1 MGLFSLFL
9 LKHPL
14 PPPRSQGTPAASRG
28 FYPLSPP
35 GTSRGQ
41 MKGEDACMQWSLLRP
56 VGLVPA
62 ALVLTT
68 IAACAEG
75 GKSAGPSEFL
85 LVGQIVLLIAVGR
98 GLGEIMQRF
107 GQPSVIGELLAGILL
122 GPSLFGWLWPDAQQ
136 AIFPK
141 TPEQK
146 AMIDGIAQFGI
157 LLLLLLTGME
167 TDLKLVR
174 RIGKAAVAISITG
187 IVVPFACGFALG
199 EFLPD
204 AVLPNPQARVVA
216 SLFMGTALSISSVKI
231 VAVVVREMNFM
242 RRNVGQIIVATAVID
257 DTIGWII
264 IAVIFSLASQGSLDI
279 ASVAK
284 AVLGTLAFL
293 VVSFTIGRRL
303 VFHLIRWANDNLV
316 STAPVI
322 TVILLLMGGM
332 ALITHLIGVHT
343 VLGAFVAGILVG
355 ESPILTR
362 QIDERLRGLISS
374 FFMPVFFG
382 LAGLSADLSV
392 LRDPDLLMLTGLLI
406 VIASVGKFGGAFA
419 GGTMGGLN
427 YRESLALACGMN
439 ARGSTEVIIATIGLS
454 IGVLSQNLFTMIV
467 TMAIM
472 TTMAMPPMLR
482 AALARLPMN
491 KDEKE
496 RLEREEFEEGGFVA
510 NLERPLLAVD
520 ESVNATFAAHIA
532 GLIAGTRGLPITV
545 LHIGDHAK
553 EQEKSRGEEESHEA
567 VVKKAAEAVS
577 EAGQAGSVDVIT
589 RTRKAALSVAIADEA
604 RKGFDL
610 LVVGVDKITAA
621 KDRFDS
627 RIEDIAAEFDGPLAI
642 VAVNGRHLKQPMP
655 DTLNILVPVS
665 GSSVSKRGAEVAV
678 ALAQAGS
685 GSLRV
690 IYVVT
695 TRDRGAQRGASRGL
709 SQEESILKE
718 TSDLAARYDVDI
730 TTTLR
735 VNRAP
740 EAAIL
745 REIDTTDVDLVV
757 MGVDRIR
764 ADHLS
769 FGGVADAVIRQ
780 SKVSVLLVSSGEAR
794 RVPAEK
800 A

>member
-1 MGLFSLFL
+1 MA
-9 LKHPL
+9 P
-14 PPPRSQGTPAASRG
+14 TPG
-28 FYPLSPP
+28 V
-35 GTSRGQ
+35 
-41 MKGEDACMQWSLLRP
+41 KGEIICMLSRLLRSA
-56 VGLVPA
+56 GLVPA

-68 IAACAEG
+68 VAAGAEA
-75 GKSAGPSEFL
+75 GKAAGPSEFL
-85 LVGQIVLLIAVGR
+85 LVAQIVLLIAVGR
-98 GLGEIMQRF
+98 GLGEIMQRI
-107 GQPSVIGELLAGILL
+107 GQPSVIGELLAGIIL
-122 GPSLFGWLWPDAQQ
+122 GPSLFGWIWPEAQ
-136 AIFPK
+136 AALFPK
-141 TPEQK
+141 SPEQK
-146 AMIDGIAQFGI
+146 AMLDGIAQVGI

-174 RIGKAAVAISITG
+174 KVGRAAVAISIAG

-204 AVLPNPQARVVA
+204 ALLPNPEQRLVA

-264 IAVIFSLASQGSLDI
+264 IAVIFSLASHGTLDI

-284 AVLGTLAFL
+284 AVLGTLLFL
-293 VVSFTIGRRL
+293 AVSFTIGRRL
-303 VFHLIRWANDNLV
+303 VFQLIRWANDNLV
-316 STAPVI
+316 SAAAVI
-322 TVILLLMGGM
+322 SVILLLMCVM
-332 ALITHLIGVHT
+332 AMITHAIGVHT

-382 LAGLSADLSV
+382 LAGLAADLSV
-392 LRDPDLLMLTGLLI
+392 LRDPDLLMLTGLL
-406 VIASVGKFGGAFA
+406 VLIASVGKFGGAFV
-419 GGTMGGLN
+419 GGALGGLN
-427 YRESLALACGMN
+427 NRESLALASGMN

-454 IGVLSQNLFTMIV
+454 IGVLSKNLFTMIV
-467 TMAIM
+467 TMAIV

-491 KDEKE
+491 KEEKE
-496 RLEREEFEEGGFVA
+496 RLEREEFEKRGFLA

-520 ESVNATFAAHIA
+520 ESVNATFAAHLA
-532 GLIAGTRGLPITV
+532 GLIAGMRGLPITV
-545 LHIGDHAK
+545 LHIGNNAK
-553 EQEKSRGEEESHEA
+553 EQEKSRAAEESHEA
-567 VVKKAAEAVS
+567 VVKKAAEAVAAS
-577 EAGQAGSVDVIT
+577 KEEGTGSVDVVTRARRAELGETIT
-589 RTRKAALSVAIADEA
+589 EEA

-610 LVVGVDKITAA
+610 LVVGIDKVAA
-621 KDRFDS
+621 TKGRFD
-627 RIEDIAAEFDGPLAI
+627 RKIEDIAATFEGPLAI
-642 VAVNGRHLKQPMP
+642 AAAKGKHLKQPNP
-655 DTLNILVPVS
+655 DGLNILVPVS
-665 GSSVSKRGAEVAV
+665 GSGISKRGAEVAV
-678 ALAQAGS
+678 ALAQGGS

-690 IYVVT
+690 IYVAT
-695 TRDRGAQRGASRGL
+695 TRDKGAQRGVSRGL
-709 SQEESILKE
+709 GQEAGILKDA
-718 TSDLAARYDVDI
+718 SDLAARYDVDF

-757 MGVDRIR
+757 MGVDRIQ

-769 FGGVADAVIRQ
+769 FGGVADAVLRQ
-780 SKVSVLLVSSGEAR
+780 STVSVLLVSSGEVR
-794 RVPAEK
+794 RPAVEK

>member
-1 MGLFSLFL
+1 MPSRLLGSASLAF
-9 LKHPL
+9 
-14 PPPRSQGTPAASRG
+14 
-28 FYPLSPP
+28 
-35 GTSRGQ
+35 
-41 MKGEDACMQWSLLRP
+41 
-56 VGLVPA
+56 A

-68 IAACAEG
+68 IAAGAET
-75 GKSAGPSEFL
+75 GKPAGPSEFL
-85 LVGQIVLLIAVGR
+85 LVAQIVLLIAVGR
-98 GLGEIMQRF
+98 GLGEIMQRI
-107 GQPSVIGELLAGILL
+107 GQPSVIGELLAGIIL
-122 GPSLFGWLWPDAQQ
+122 GPSLFGWIWPEAQA

-141 TPEQK
+141 SPEQK
-146 AMIDGIAQFGI
+146 AMIDGIAQVGI

-174 RIGKAAVAISITG
+174 KVGKAAIAISIAG
-187 IVVPFACGFALG
+187 ILVPFACGFALG

-204 AVLPNPQARVVA
+204 ALLPNPQQRLVA

-264 IAVIFSLASQGSLDI
+264 IAVIFSLASHGALDI

-293 VVSFTIGRRL
+293 AVSFTIGRRL
-303 VFHLIRWANDNLV
+303 VFQLIRWANDNLV
-316 STAPVI
+316 SAAAVI
-322 TVILLLMGGM
+322 TVILLLMCAM
-332 ALITHLIGVHT
+332 AMITHLIGVHT

-382 LAGLSADLSV
+382 LAGLAADLSV
-392 LRDPDLLMLTGLLI
+392 LRDPHLLMLTGLLV
-406 VIASVGKFGGAFA
+406 VIASVGKFGGAFV
-419 GGTMGGLN
+419 GGTVGGLST
-427 YRESLALACGMN
+427 RESLALASGMN

-467 TMAIM
+467 TMAIV

-491 KDEKE
+491 KEEKE
-496 RLEREEFEEGGFVA
+496 RLEREEFEKRGFLA

-520 ESVNATFAAHIA
+520 ESVNATFAAHLA
-532 GLIAGTRGLPITV
+532 GLIAGMRGLPITV
-545 LHIGDHAK
+545 LHIGK
-553 EQEKSRGEEESHEA
+553 RPEEQEKSRDAEESHEA
-567 VVKKAAEAVS
+567 VVKKAAEAVAANT
-577 EAGQAGSVDVIT
+577 EGDTGSVDVVT
-589 RTRKAALSVAIADEA
+589 RARRAELGETIAEEA

-610 LVVGVDKITAA
+610 LVVGVDKVAA
-621 KDRFDS
+621 TKDRFD
-627 RIEDIAAEFDGPLAI
+627 RKIEDIATTFEGPLAI
-642 VAVNGRHLKQPMP
+642 AAAKGKHLKQPMP
-655 DTLNILVPVS
+655 EGLNILVPVS
-665 GSSVSKRGAEVAV
+665 GSGISKRGAEVAV
-678 ALAQAGS
+678 ALAQGGS

-690 IYVVT
+690 IYVAT
-695 TRDRGAQRGASRGL
+695 TRDKGAQRGTSRGL
-709 SQEESILKE
+709 SQEAGILKDA
-718 TSDLAARYDVDI
+718 SDLAARYDVDI

-757 MGVDRIR
+757 IGVDRIQ

-769 FGGVADAVIRQ
+769 FGGVADAVLRQ

-794 RVPAEK
+794 QVAAEK
-800 A
+800 G

>member
-1 MGLFSLFL
+1 M
-9 LKHPL
+9 
-14 PPPRSQGTPAASRG
+14 RSR
-28 FYPLSPP
+28 
-35 GTSRGQ
+35 
-41 MKGEDACMQWSLLRP
+41 LLRP

-68 IAACAEG
+68 IAAGAEA
-75 GKSAGPSEFL
+75 GKSAGPSESL
-85 LVGQIVLLIAVGR
+85 LILQIVLLIAVGR
-98 GLGEIMQRF
+98 GLGELMQRI
-107 GQPSVIGELLAGILL
+107 GQPSVIGELLAGIIL
-122 GPSLFGWLWPDAQQ
+122 GPSLFGWVWPEAQH

-146 AMIDGIAQFGI
+146 AMIDGIAQVGI

-174 RIGKAAVAISITG
+174 KVGKAAIAISIAG
-187 IVVPFACGFALG
+187 ILAPFACGFALG

-204 AVLPNPQARVVA
+204 ALLPDPQARLVA

-264 IAVIFSLASQGSLDI
+264 IAVIFSLASHGTLDI
-279 ASVAK
+279 ASVAR
-284 AVLGTLAFL
+284 AVLGTLVFL
-293 VVSFTIGRRL
+293 AVSFTIGRRL
-303 VFHLIRWANDNLV
+303 VFQLIRWANDNLV
-316 STAPVI
+316 SAAAVI
-322 TVILLLMGGM
+322 TVILLLMSVM

-392 LRDPDLLMLTGLLI
+392 LRDPNLLMLTGLLV
-406 VIASVGKFGGAFA
+406 VIASVGKFGGAFV
-419 GGTMGGLN
+419 GGTVGGLN
-427 YRESLALACGMN
+427 ARESLALASGMN

-467 TMAIM
+467 TMAIV

-491 KDEKE
+491 EEEKE
-496 RLEREEFEEGGFVA
+496 RLEREEFEKRGFIA

-520 ESVNATFAAHIA
+520 ESPNATFAAHVT
-532 GLIAGTRGLPITV
+532 GLIAGMRGLPITV
-545 LHIGDHAK
+545 LHIGERPK
-553 EQEKSRGEEESHEA
+553 EQEKDRHESHEA
-567 VVKKAAEAVS
+567 VVKKAAETVS
-577 EAGQAGSVDVIT
+577 ANRDAIDVVT
-589 RTRKAALSVAIADEA
+589 RTGRAELGETIADEA

-610 LVVGVDKITAA
+610 LVVGIAKAAAA
-621 KDRFDS
+621 KDRFD
-627 RIEDIAAEFDGPLAI
+627 RKIDDIAATFEGPLAI
-642 VAVNGRHLKQPMP
+642 VVGKGKHLKQPMP
-655 DTLNILVPVS
+655 DALNILVPVS
-665 GSSVSKRGAEVAV
+665 GSAVSKRGAEVAV
-678 ALAQAGS
+678 ALAGS

-690 IYVVT
+690 IYVAT
-695 TRDRGAQRGASRGL
+695 TRDKGAQRGVSRGL
-709 SQEESILKE
+709 SQETGILKD

-757 MGVDRIR
+757 MGVDRIQ

-769 FGGVADAVIRQ
+769 FGGVADAVLRQ
-780 SKVSVLLVSSGEAR
+780 SKVSVLLVSSGEAQR
-794 RVPAEK
+794 PPAEK

>member
-1 MGLFSLFL
+1 
-9 LKHPL
+9 
-14 PPPRSQGTPAASRG
+14 
-28 FYPLSPP
+28 
-35 GTSRGQ
+35 
-41 MKGEDACMQWSLLRP
+41 MQWSLLRP
-56 VGLVPA
+56 VGLAPA

-68 IAACAEG
+68 IAAGAEG
-75 GKSAGPSEFL
+75 GKPAGPSEFL
-85 LVGQIVLLIAVGR
+85 LVAQIVLLIAVGR
-98 GLGEIMQRF
+98 GLGELMQRI
-107 GQPSVIGELLAGILL
+107 GQPSVMGELLAGILL
-122 GPSLFGWLWPDAQQ
+122 GPSLFGWIWPEAQH
-136 AIFPK
+136 AIFPR

-146 AMIDGIAQFGI
+146 AMIDGIAQLGI

-174 RIGKAAVAISITG
+174 KIGRAAIAISIAG
-187 IVVPFACGFALG
+187 IVVPFACGFVLG

-204 AVLPNPQARVVA
+204 ALLPNPQARVVA

-264 IAVIFSLASQGSLDI
+264 IAVIFSLASQGTLDI
-279 ASVAK
+279 AAVAK

-293 VVSFTIGRRL
+293 AVSFTIGRRL
-303 VFHLIRWANDNLV
+303 VFQLIRWANDNLV

-322 TVILLLMGGM
+322 TVILLLMGVM

-382 LAGLSADLSV
+382 LAGLTADLSV
-392 LRDPDLLMLTGLLI
+392 LRDPDLLMLTGLLV
-406 VIASVGKFGGAFA
+406 VIASVGKFGGAFV
-419 GGTMGGLN
+419 GGTLGGLT
-427 YRESLALACGMN
+427 YRESLALASGMN

-467 TMAIM
+467 TMAIV

-482 AALARLPMN
+482 AALAKLPMN
-491 KDEKE
+491 KEENE
-496 RLEREEFEEGGFVA
+496 RLEREEFETRGFLA

-520 ESVNATFAAHIA
+520 ESVNATFAAHLA
-532 GLIAGTRGLPITV
+532 GLIAGMRGLPITV
-545 LHIGDHAK
+545 LHVGKRAK
-553 EQEKSRGEEESHEA
+553 EQEKGRDEEESHEA
-567 VVKKAAEAVS
+567 VVKKAAETVS
-577 EAGQAGSVDVIT
+577 AHGAGDAGHVDVAT
-589 RTRKAALSVAIADEA
+589 RTRRAELGETIADEA

-610 LVVGVDKITAA
+610 LVAGIDKVAVS
-621 KDRFDS
+621 KDRFDR
-627 RIEDIAAEFDGPLAI
+627 RIEEIAAEFEGPLAI
-642 VAVNGRHLKQPMP
+642 VAAKGKHLKQPMP
-655 DTLNILVPVS
+655 DALNILVPVS
-665 GSSVSKRGAEVAV
+665 GSAVSKRGAEVAV

-690 IYVVT
+690 IYVAT
-695 TRDRGAQRGASRGL
+695 TRDKGAQRGASRGL
-709 SQEESILKE
+709 SQEAGILKDA
-718 TSDLAARYDVDI
+718 SDLAARYDVEI

-757 MGVDRIR
+757 MGVDRIQ

-769 FGGVADAVIRQ
+769 FGGVADAVLRQ
-780 SKVSVLLVSSGEAR
+780 SKVSVLLISSGEAR
-794 RVPAEK
+794 QASAEK

>member
-1 MGLFSLFL
+1 
-9 LKHPL
+9 
-14 PPPRSQGTPAASRG
+14 
-28 FYPLSPP
+28 
-35 GTSRGQ
+35 
-41 MKGEDACMQWSLLRP
+41 MQWSLLRP
-56 VGLVPA
+56 VGLAPA

-68 IAACAEG
+68 IAAGAEG

-85 LVGQIVLLIAVGR
+85 LVAQIVLLIAVGR
-98 GLGEIMQRF
+98 GLGEIMQRI
-107 GQPSVIGELLAGILL
+107 GQASVIGELLAGIIL
-122 GPSLFGWLWPDAQQ
+122 GPSLFGWIWPEAQH
-136 AIFPK
+136 AIFPEM
-141 TPEQK
+141 PVQK
-146 AMIDGIAQFGI
+146 ALIDGIGQFGI

-174 RIGKAAVAISITG
+174 KVGRAAVAISIAG
-187 IVVPFACGFALG
+187 ILVPFACGFALG

-204 AVLPNPQARVVA
+204 ALLPNPQQRLVA

-264 IAVIFSLASQGSLDI
+264 IAIIFSLASHGTLDI
-279 ASVAK
+279 VSVAK
-284 AVLGTLAFL
+284 AVLGTLLFL
-293 VVSFTIGRRL
+293 AVSFTIGRRL
-303 VFHLIRWANDNLV
+303 VFQLIRWANDNLV
-316 STAPVI
+316 SSAPVI
-322 TVILLLMGGM
+322 TVIVLLMCVM

-392 LRDPDLLMLTGLLI
+392 LRDPDLLMLTGLLV
-406 VIASVGKFGGAFA
+406 VIASVGKFGGAFV
-419 GGTMGGLN
+419 GGTVGGLN
-427 YRESLALACGMN
+427 NRESLALASGMN

-467 TMAIM
+467 TMAIL

-482 AALARLPMN
+482 SALARLPIN
-491 KDEKE
+491 KEEKE
-496 RLEREEFEEGGFVA
+496 RLEREEFERRGFLA

-520 ESVNATFAAHIA
+520 ESVNATFASHIA
-532 GLIAGTRGLPITV
+532 GLIAGMRGLPITV
-545 LHIGDHAK
+545 LHIGERPKD
-553 EQEKSRGEEESHEA
+553 QEKGRDEEESPEA

-577 EAGQAGSVDVIT
+577 ANNGTGSVDVVT
-589 RTRKAALSVAIADEA
+589 HARRAELGETIADEA

-610 LVVGVDKITAA
+610 LVAGIDKVTAS
-621 KDRFDS
+621 KDRFD
-627 RIEDIAAEFDGPLAI
+627 RKIDDIAAEFEGPLAI
-642 VAVNGRHLKQPMP
+642 VAAKGKHLKQPMP
-655 DTLNILVPVS
+655 DALNILVPVS
-665 GSSVSKRGAEVAV
+665 GSGISKRGAEVAV

-690 IYVVT
+690 IYVAT
-695 TRDRGAQRGASRGL
+695 TRDKGAQRGASRGL
-709 SQEESILKE
+709 SQEAGILKDA
-718 TSDLAARYDVDI
+718 SDLAARYDVDI

-757 MGVDRIR
+757 MGVDRIQ

-769 FGGVADAVIRQ
+769 FGGVADAVLRQ

-794 RVPAEK
+794 QAPAEK
-800 A
+800 G

>member
-1 MGLFSLFL
+1 
-9 LKHPL
+9 
-14 PPPRSQGTPAASRG
+14 
-28 FYPLSPP
+28 
-35 GTSRGQ
+35 
-41 MKGEDACMQWSLLRP
+41 
-56 VGLVPA
+56 
-62 ALVLTT
+62 
-68 IAACAEG
+68 
-75 GKSAGPSEFL
+75 
-85 LVGQIVLLIAVGR
+85 
-98 GLGEIMQRF
+98 MQRI
-107 GQPSVIGELLAGILL
+107 GQPSVIGELLAGIIL
-122 GPSLFGWLWPDAQQ
+122 GPSLFGWIWPEAQ
-136 AIFPK
+136 AALFPK
-141 TPEQK
+141 SPEQK
-146 AMIDGIAQFGI
+146 AMLDGIAQVGI

-174 RIGKAAVAISITG
+174 KVGRAAVAISIAG

-204 AVLPNPQARVVA
+204 ALLPNPEQRLVA

-264 IAVIFSLASQGSLDI
+264 IAVIFSLASHGTLDI

-284 AVLGTLAFL
+284 AVLGTLLFL
-293 VVSFTIGRRL
+293 AVSFTIGRRL
-303 VFHLIRWANDNLV
+303 VFQLIRWANDNLV
-316 STAPVI
+316 SAAAVI
-322 TVILLLMGGM
+322 SVILLLMCVM
-332 ALITHLIGVHT
+332 AMITHAIGVHT

-382 LAGLSADLSV
+382 LAGLAADLSV
-392 LRDPDLLMLTGLLI
+392 LRDPDLLMLTGLL
-406 VIASVGKFGGAFA
+406 VLIASVGKFGGAFV
-419 GGTMGGLN
+419 GGALGGLN
-427 YRESLALACGMN
+427 NRESLALASGMN

-467 TMAIM
+467 TMAIV

-491 KDEKE
+491 KEEKE
-496 RLEREEFEEGGFVA
+496 RLEREEFEKRGFLA

-520 ESVNATFAAHIA
+520 ESVNATFAAHLA
-532 GLIAGTRGLPITV
+532 GLIAGMRGLPITV
-545 LHIGDHAK
+545 LHIGKNAK
-553 EQEKSRGEEESHEA
+553 EQEKSRAAEESHEA
-567 VVKKAAEAVS
+567 VVKKAAEAVAAS
-577 EAGQAGSVDVIT
+577 KEEGTGSVDVVTRARRAELGETIT
-589 RTRKAALSVAIADEA
+589 EEA

-610 LVVGVDKITAA
+610 LVVGIDKVAA
-621 KDRFDS
+621 TKGRFD
-627 RIEDIAAEFDGPLAI
+627 RKIEDIAATFEGPLAI
-642 VAVNGRHLKQPMP
+642 AAAKGKHLKQPNP
-655 DTLNILVPVS
+655 DGLNILVPVS
-665 GSSVSKRGAEVAV
+665 GSGISKRGAEVAV
-678 ALAQAGS
+678 ALAQGGS

-690 IYVVT
+690 IYVAT
-695 TRDRGAQRGASRGL
+695 TRDKGAQRGVSRGL
-709 SQEESILKE
+709 GQEAGILKDA
-718 TSDLAARYDVDI
+718 SDLAARYDVDF

-757 MGVDRIR
+757 MGVDRIQ

-769 FGGVADAVIRQ
+769 FGGVADAVLRQ
-780 SKVSVLLVSSGEAR
+780 STVSVLLVSSGEVR
-794 RVPAEK
+794 RPAVEK

>member
-1 MGLFSLFL
+1 
-9 LKHPL
+9 
-14 PPPRSQGTPAASRG
+14 
-28 FYPLSPP
+28 
-35 GTSRGQ
+35 
-41 MKGEDACMQWSLLRP
+41 MQWSLLRP

-68 IAACAEG
+68 IAASAEG

-85 LVGQIVLLIAVGR
+85 LVAQIMLLIAVGR
-98 GLGEIMQRF
+98 GLGEIMQRI

-122 GPSLFGWLWPDAQQ
+122 GPSLFGWIWPEAQA

-174 RIGKAAVAISITG
+174 KVGKAAIAISIAG
-187 IVVPFACGFALG
+187 ILVPFACGFALG

-204 AVLPNPQARVVA
+204 ALLPRPDQRLVA

-264 IAVIFSLASQGSLDI
+264 IAVIFSLASQGTLDI

-284 AVLGTLAFL
+284 AMLGTFAFL
-293 VVSFTIGRRL
+293 AVSFTIGRRL
-303 VFHLIRWANDNLV
+303 VFLLIRWANDNLV
-316 STAPVI
+316 STAAVI
-322 TVILLLMGGM
+322 SVILLLMGVM

-392 LRDPDLLMLTGLLI
+392 LRDPNLLMLTGLLV
-406 VIASVGKFGGAFA
+406 VIASVGKFGGAFV
-419 GGTMGGLN
+419 GGTLGRLN
-427 YRESLALACGMN
+427 TRESLALASGMN

-467 TMAIM
+467 TMAIV

-482 AALARLPMN
+482 AALAKLPMN
-491 KDEKE
+491 EEEKE
-496 RLEREEFEEGGFVA
+496 RLEREEFEKRGFVA

-520 ESVNATFAAHIA
+520 ESVSATFASHVM

-545 LHIGDHAK
+545 LHIGNHAR
-553 EQEKSRGEEESHEA
+553 EQEKGRDQEESHEA
-567 VVKKAAEAVS
+567 VVKKAAETVS
-577 EAGQAGSVDVIT
+577 ANGDAGSVDVVT
-589 RTRKAALSVAIADEA
+589 RARRAELGEAIADEA

-610 LVVGVDKITAA
+610 LVVGVDKVAA
-621 KDRFDS
+621 TKDRFD
-627 RIEDIAAEFDGPLAI
+627 RKIEDIAAKFDGPLAI
-642 VAVNGRHLKQPMP
+642 VAAKGKHLKQPVP
-655 DTLNILVPVS
+655 DALNILVPVS
-665 GSSVSKRGAEVAV
+665 GSGVSKRGAEVAV
-678 ALAQAGS
+678 ALTQAGS

-690 IYVVT
+690 IYVAT
-695 TRDRGAQRGASRGL
+695 TRDKGAQRGASRGL
-709 SQEESILKE
+709 SQEASILKDA
-718 TSDLAARYDVDI
+718 SDLAARYDVDI

-757 MGVDRIR
+757 MGVDRIQ

-769 FGGVADAVIRQ
+769 FGGVADAVLRQ

-794 RVPAEK
+794 QGPAEN

>member
-1 MGLFSLFL
+1 M
-9 LKHPL
+9 
-14 PPPRSQGTPAASRG
+14 
-28 FYPLSPP
+28 
-35 GTSRGQ
+35 
-41 MKGEDACMQWSLLRP
+41 
-56 VGLVPA
+56 
-62 ALVLTT
+62 LTT
-68 IAACAEG
+68 IAAGAET
-75 GKSAGPSEFL
+75 GKPTGPSEFL
-85 LVGQIVLLIAVGR
+85 LVAQIVLLIAVGR
-98 GLGEIMQRF
+98 GLGEIMQRI
-107 GQPSVIGELLAGILL
+107 GQPSVIGELLAGIIL
-122 GPSLFGWLWPDAQQ
+122 GPSLFGWIWPEAQA

-174 RIGKAAVAISITG
+174 KVGKAAIAISIAG
-187 IVVPFACGFALG
+187 ILVPFACGFALG

-204 AVLPNPQARVVA
+204 ALLPDPQQRLVA

-264 IAVIFSLASQGSLDI
+264 IAVIFSLASHGTLDI

-293 VVSFTIGRRL
+293 AVSFTIGRGL
-303 VFHLIRWANDNLV
+303 VFQLIRWANDNLV
-316 STAPVI
+316 SAAAVI
-322 TVILLLMGGM
+322 TVILLLMCAM
-332 ALITHLIGVHT
+332 AMITHAIGVHT

-382 LAGLSADLSV
+382 LAGLAADLSV
-392 LRDPDLLMLTGLLI
+392 LRDPNLLMLTGLL
-406 VIASVGKFGGAFA
+406 VLIASVGKFGGAFV
-419 GGTMGGLN
+419 GGTLGGLST
-427 YRESLALACGMN
+427 RESLALASGMN

-467 TMAIM
+467 TMAIV

-491 KDEKE
+491 KEEKE
-496 RLEREEFEEGGFVA
+496 RLEREEFEKRGFLA

-520 ESVNATFAAHIA
+520 ESVNATFAAHVA
-532 GLIAGTRGLPITV
+532 GLIAGMRGLPITV
-545 LHIGDHAK
+545 LHIGNSAK
-553 EQEKSRGEEESHEA
+553 EQEKSRDAEESHEA
-567 VVKKAAEAVS
+567 VVKKAAEAAAAS
-577 EAGQAGSVDVIT
+577 KEEETGSVDVVTRARRAELGETIT
-589 RTRKAALSVAIADEA
+589 EEA

-610 LVVGVDKITAA
+610 LVVGIDKVAA
-621 KDRFDS
+621 GKDRFDR
-627 RIEDIAAEFDGPLAI
+627 RIDDIAATFEGPLAI
-642 VAVNGRHLKQPMP
+642 VAAKGKHLQQPNP
-655 DTLNILVPVS
+655 DALNILVPVS
-665 GSSVSKRGAEVAV
+665 GSAISKRGAEVAV
-678 ALAQAGS
+678 ALAQGGS

-690 IYVVT
+690 IYVAT
-695 TRDRGAQRGASRGL
+695 TRDKGAQRGASRGL
-709 SQEESILKE
+709 SQEAGILKDA
-718 TSDLAARYDVDI
+718 SDLAGRYDVDI

-757 MGVDRIR
+757 MGVDRIQGE
-764 ADHLS
+764 HLS
-769 FGGVADAVIRQ
+769 FGGVADAVLRQ

-794 RVPAEK
+794 RTSSEQG
-800 A
+800 

>member
-1 MGLFSLFL
+1 
-9 LKHPL
+9 
-14 PPPRSQGTPAASRG
+14 
-28 FYPLSPP
+28 
-35 GTSRGQ
+35 
-41 MKGEDACMQWSLLRP
+41 MQWRLLRP
-56 VGLVPA
+56 VGLVAA

-68 IAACAEG
+68 IAASAEG

-85 LVGQIVLLIAVGR
+85 LVAQIVLLIAVGR
-98 GLGEIMQRF
+98 GLGEMMQRI

-122 GPSLFGWLWPDAQQ
+122 GPSLFGWIWPEAQA

-174 RIGKAAVAISITG
+174 KVGKAAIAISIAG
-187 IVVPFACGFALG
+187 ILVPFACGFALG

-204 AVLPNPQARVVA
+204 ALLPKPEQRLVA

-264 IAVIFSLASQGSLDI
+264 IAVIFSLASQGTLDI

-284 AVLGTLAFL
+284 AVLGTFAFL
-293 VVSFTIGRRL
+293 AISFTIGRRL
-303 VFHLIRWANDNLV
+303 VFQLIRWANDNLV
-316 STAPVI
+316 STAAVI
-322 TVILLLMGGM
+322 TVILLLMGVM
-332 ALITHLIGVHT
+332 ALITHAIGVHT

-392 LRDPDLLMLTGLLI
+392 LRDPNLLMLTGLLV
-406 VIASVGKFGGAFA
+406 VIASVGKFGGAFV
-419 GGTMGGLN
+419 GGTLGGLN
-427 YRESLALACGMN
+427 TRESLALASAMN

-467 TMAIM
+467 TMAIV

-482 AALARLPMN
+482 AALAKLPMN
-491 KDEKE
+491 REEKE
-496 RLEREEFEEGGFVA
+496 RLEREEFEKRGFLA

-520 ESVNATFAAHIA
+520 ESVSATFASHIM

-545 LHIGDHAK
+545 LHIGTRAS
-553 EQEKSRGEEESHEA
+553 EQEKTRDEEESHEA
-567 VVKKAAEAVS
+567 VVKKAAETVS
-577 EAGQAGSVDVIT
+577 ANGDSSVDVVT
-589 RTRKAALSVAIADEA
+589 RARRAELGETIADEA

-610 LVVGVDKITAA
+610 LVVGVDNVAA
-621 KDRFDS
+621 TKDLFD
-627 RIEDIAAEFDGPLAI
+627 RKIEDIAAKFDGPLAI
-642 VAVNGRHLKQPMP
+642 VAAKGKHLKQPMP
-655 DTLNILVPVS
+655 EGLNILVPVS
-665 GSSVSKRGAEVAV
+665 GSGVSKRGAEVAV
-678 ALAQAGS
+678 ALTQARS

-690 IYVVT
+690 IYVAT
-695 TRDRGAQRGASRGL
+695 TRDKGAQRGASHGL
-709 SQEESILKE
+709 SQEASILKDA
-718 TSDLAARYDVDI
+718 SDLAARYDVDI

-757 MGVDRIR
+757 MGVDRIQ

-769 FGGVADAVIRQ
+769 FGGVADAVLRQ
-780 SKVSVLLVSSGEAR
+780 SKVSVLLVSSGEPRQA
-794 RVPAEK
+794 PAEN

>member
-1 MGLFSLFL
+1 
-9 LKHPL
+9 
-14 PPPRSQGTPAASRG
+14 
-28 FYPLSPP
+28 
-35 GTSRGQ
+35 
-41 MKGEDACMQWSLLRP
+41 MQWSLLRP
-56 VGLVPA
+56 VGLVAA

-68 IAACAEG
+68 IAASAEG
-75 GKSAGPSEFL
+75 GKSAGPSEFI
-85 LVGQIVLLIAVGR
+85 LVTQIVLLIAVGR
-98 GLGEIMQRF
+98 GLGEIMQRI

-122 GPSLFGWLWPDAQQ
+122 GPSLFGWLWPEAQH

-174 RIGKAAVAISITG
+174 KVGKAAIAISIAG
-187 IVVPFACGFALG
+187 ILVPFACGFALG

-204 AVLPNPQARVVA
+204 ALLPNPQARLVA

-264 IAVIFSLASQGSLDI
+264 IAVIFSLASHGTLDI

-293 VVSFTIGRRL
+293 AISFTIGRRL
-303 VFHLIRWANDNLV
+303 VSQLIRWANDNLV
-316 STAPVI
+316 SSAAVI
-322 TVILLLMGGM
+322 TVILLLMSAM

-382 LAGLSADLSV
+382 LAGLSADLTV
-392 LRDPDLLMLTGLLI
+392 LRDPNLLMLTGLLV
-406 VIASVGKFGGAFA
+406 VIASVGKFGGAFV
-419 GGTMGGLN
+419 GGTVGGLN
-427 YRESLALACGMN
+427 TRESLALASGMN

-467 TMAIM
+467 TMAIV

-482 AALARLPMN
+482 AALAKLPMT
-491 KDEKE
+491 KEEEE
-496 RLEREEFEEGGFVA
+496 RLEREEFEKRGFVA

-532 GLIAGTRGLPITV
+532 GLIAGMRGLPITV
-545 LHIGDHAK
+545 LHVGKRAK
-553 EQEKSRGEEESHEA
+553 ERAKDQEKGRDEEESPEA
-567 VVKKAAEAVS
+567 VVKKAAETVS
-577 EAGQAGSVDVIT
+577 AHGDGDAGSVDVVT
-589 RTRKAALSVAIADEA
+589 RARRAELGEAIADEA

-610 LVVGVDKITAA
+610 LVIGIDKVAAA
-621 KDRFDS
+621 KDRFD
-627 RIEDIAAEFDGPLAI
+627 RKVEDIAAKFEGPLAI
-642 VAVNGRHLKQPMP
+642 VAAKGKHLKQPAP
-655 DTLNILVPVS
+655 DALNILVPVS
-665 GSSVSKRGAEVAV
+665 GSGVSKRGAEVAV

-690 IYVVT
+690 IYVAT
-695 TRDRGAQRGASRGL
+695 TRDKGAQRGASRGL
-709 SQEESILKE
+709 SQEAGILKDA
-718 TSDLAARYDVDI
+718 SDLAARYDVDI

-735 VNRAP
+735 ANRAP

-745 REIDTTDVDLVV
+745 REIETTDVDLVV
-757 MGVDRIR
+757 MGVDRIQ

-769 FGGVADAVIRQ
+769 FGGVADAVLRQ
-780 SKVSVLLVSSGEAR
+780 AKVSVLLISSGEAR
-794 RVPAEK
+794 PTSTPK

>member
-1 MGLFSLFL
+1 
-9 LKHPL
+9 
-14 PPPRSQGTPAASRG
+14 
-28 FYPLSPP
+28 
-35 GTSRGQ
+35 
-41 MKGEDACMQWSLLRP
+41 MQWSLLRP

-68 IAACAEG
+68 IAASAEG

-85 LVGQIVLLIAVGR
+85 LVAQIVLLIAVGR
-98 GLGEIMQRF
+98 GLGEIMQRI

-122 GPSLFGWLWPDAQQ
+122 GPSLFGWIWPEAQH

-174 RIGKAAVAISITG
+174 KVGKAAIAISIAG
-187 IVVPFACGFALG
+187 ILVPFACGFALG

-204 AVLPNPQARVVA
+204 ALLPNPQARLVA

-264 IAVIFSLASQGSLDI
+264 IAVIFSLASHGTLDI
-279 ASVAK
+279 ASVAR
-284 AVLGTLAFL
+284 AVLGTLVFL
-293 VVSFTIGRRL
+293 AISFTIGRKF
-303 VFHLIRWANDNLV
+303 VFQLIRWANDNLV
-316 STAPVI
+316 SAAAVV
-322 TVILLLMGGM
+322 TVILLLMSVM

-392 LRDPDLLMLTGLLI
+392 LRDPDLLLLTGLLV
-406 VIASVGKFGGAFA
+406 VIASVGKFGGAFV
-419 GGTMGGLN
+419 GGTLGGLN
-427 YRESLALACGMN
+427 HRESLALASGMN

-467 TMAIM
+467 TMAIV

-491 KDEKE
+491 AEEKE
-496 RLEREEFEEGGFVA
+496 RLEREEFEKRGFIA

-545 LHIGDHAK
+545 LHIGKQK
-553 EQEKSRGEEESHEA
+553 EQGRDEQESHEA

-577 EAGQAGSVDVIT
+577 AHGDAGSIDVVT
-589 RTRKAALSVAIADEA
+589 RARRAELGETIADEA

-610 LVVGVDKITAA
+610 LVVGIGKVTAT
-621 KDRFDS
+621 KDRFDGK
-627 RIEDIAAEFDGPLAI
+627 IEDIAAKFEGPLAI
-642 VAVNGRHLKQPMP
+642 VAAKAKHLKQPMP
-655 DTLNILVPVS
+655 DALNILVPVS
-665 GSSVSKRGAEVAV
+665 GSAVSKRGAEVAV
-678 ALAQAGS
+678 ALTQAGS

-690 IYVVT
+690 IYVAT
-695 TRDRGAQRGASRGL
+695 TRDKGAQRGASRGL
-709 SQEESILKE
+709 SQEAGILKDA
-718 TSDLAARYDVDI
+718 SDLAARYDVDI

-757 MGVDRIR
+757 MGVDRIE
-764 ADHLS
+764 ANHLS
-769 FGGVADAVIRQ
+769 FGGVADAVLRQ

-794 RVPAEK
+794 QAPAEN